1 MMSMNVLT
9 LAFMAAKGSPSML
22 PEQSSTMTM
31 SAGLETMSGP
41 AERERISSTSPPQEM
56 VSGKSV

>member
-9 LAFMAAKGSPSML
+9 LAFRAAKGSPSML

-41 AERERISSTSPPQEM
+41 AERERIPSTSLLQEM